1 MKSGVASLFSFL
13 IVVAASAPTLADEQ
27 RSQPESSATAAS
39 GTKLDL
45 NTATLSALESVP
57 VIGADGARAIIAAR
71 PFATI
76 DELDRVQGV
85 SAERLEQIRARVMV
99 ATPQRAMTNVGRTA
113 SAGTGPATPQTTIE
127 ASKAKVDINT
137 ADLRMLESIP
147 AIGPETARA
156 IVAAR
161 PFSSLDE
168 LNRVKGIS
176 AERLEQIRAELTVAP
191 ETAKPKAKKKKAKS
205 VETP

>member
-1 MKSGVASLFSFL
+1 
-13 IVVAASAPTLADEQ
+13 
-27 RSQPESSATAAS
+27 
-39 GTKLDL
+39 
-45 NTATLSALESVP
+45 
-57 VIGADGARAIIAAR
+57 
-71 PFATI
+71 
-76 DELDRVQGV
+76 
-85 SAERLEQIRARVMV
+85 
-99 ATPQRAMTNVGRTA
+99 
-113 SAGTGPATPQTTIE
+113 
-127 ASKAKVDINT
+127 
-137 ADLRMLESIP
+137 MLESIP